1 MHFLKFIILFILVFC
16 CINIYPSDTLVID
29 KKRESYNVTS
39 FASIYKD
46 TSNILTIDSILNKNK
61 DYPFINIEQSN
72 LNLSFSN
79 STYWFKFFIKN
90 KSDKA
95 VNYIFNVAN
104 PDIDYLNFYELKGDS
119 ITQSVQTGEFYDIT
133 SRDILNRSFLFRI
146 FIPTKTTYTYYLSVN
161 ISGHPLYLPLKL
173 YENEYFHSKEFKD
186 NIFYW
191 FIYGF
196 LIFIFIFNL
205 YLFKAIKDK
214 VSLYYALYVFFAFL
228 YFIHFDGYLFLL
240 NPPIFLAKIKWI
252 SPSLYLI
259 FLILFTKA
267 FTAYNKKFLWIKK
280 ILNPFL
286 YIGIPVS
293 FFYFFRYPISLVPD
307 IILPI
312 AIIITLFLIIIIA
325 WASLVKNYTPSYL
338 LLAAYPFMF
347 TAMII
352 SQLKEFE
359 VLPSNFFTDNVI
371 KFGLSIECIILTIAV
386 LERFRFNQEQ
396 AKKTIESSYNKIE
409 IQNKELEIIN
419 AELEKLSIV
428 ASETNNSVTIY
439 DENGKIEW
447 CNTYFEKFY
456 KTTLNDLIRSG
467 KDYIENIIPNKNIH
481 RLVKQCLSRKTLV
494 TFETQIRT
502 DGMEEIW
509 VQTTLSP
516 LTRRDVVYKL
526 IAIDSDITELKQYEK
541 NLELAK
547 EKAVESDNLKTV
559 FLGNMSHEI
568 RTPLNGIMGFS
579 DLLYNTEVDKVKRQ
593 KYLKMITTNGEQLLR
608 IIDDIVDISLI
619 ESNQLRIDP
628 TPLDLDQFLKGIIEF
643 FEAYKQNI
651 SKSTIAL
658 RLENHINPIQRTII
672 ADPIR
677 LKQVLNN
684 LINNGLKF
692 THEGYVRLA
701 CYKVD
706 QKIQFCVE
714 DTGIG
719 LDPSKKEIIFERF
732 RQVDERLNREYG
744 GTGLGLSISKGII
757 EKMNGKIWVDSKEG
771 KGLKICFHIP
781 YVPFKKLK
789 TVPSKTKIV

>member
-1 MHFLKFIILFILVFC
+1 MIIRTILVAIITSLTVICNAF
-16 CINIYPSDTLVID
+16 DTLKIV
-29 KKRESYNVTS
+29 ESTEKLKISDYLNS
-39 FASIYKD
+39 FEDSLNKY
-46 TSNILTIDSILNKNK
+46 TIDSILAKANML
-61 DYPFINIEQSN
+61 FIKPAD
-72 LNLSFSN
+72 LSFNYGFTQSTIWYRLVITNASSSN
-79 STYWFKFFIKN
+79 I
-90 KSDKA
+90 
-95 VNYIFNVAN
+95 NYILEIAN
-104 PDIDYLNFYELKGDS
+104 PDIDHVNFYELRENQLYSK
-119 ITQSVQTGEFYDIT
+119 IETGEL
-133 SRDILNRSFLFRI
+133 RDVSTRAIYHRNFLFNI
-146 FIPTKTTYTYYLSVN
+146 NLNPNETKIYYFSINNGGHSLFMPINLVEQEVYTVQ
-161 ISGHPLYLPLKL
+161 
-173 YENEYFHSKEFKD
+173 D
-186 NIFYW
+186 NKTELFYW
-191 FIYGF
+191 LIYGL
-196 LIFIFIFNL
+196 LIFIFLFNL
-205 YLFKAIKDK
+205 YLFYTERQKLNLNY
-214 VSLYYALYVFFAFL
+214 SLYVFFLIAFLMYYDGYSFYLNPPVWFEKTKYIFPGLYAFFLIAFTQNFISSRHKLMLFEKIAPPLKIIILILPFL
-228 YFIHFDGYLFLL
+228 YFFNY
-240 NPPIFLAKIKWI
+240 PIFLICDYGA
-252 SPSLYLI
+252 PLI
-259 FLILFTKA
+259 VLVTLI
-267 FTAYNKKFLWIKK
+267 
-280 ILNPFL
+280 
-286 YIGIPVS
+286 V
-293 FFYFFRYPISLVPD
+293 
-307 IILPI
+307 
-312 AIIITLFLIIIIA
+312 IITTAIVTLRR
-325 WASLVKNYTPSYL
+325 NYTPSILFL
-338 LLAAYPFMF
+338 LGYCFMF
-347 TAMII
+347 LGLFFHE
-352 SQLKEFE
+352 LKELKVIE
-359 VLPSNFFTDNVI
+359 TNFFTENSI
-371 KFGLSIECIILTIAV
+371 KIGFTLECAILTIAV
-386 LERFRFNQEQ
+386 LERFRIEQEE

-526 IAIDSDITELKQYEK
+526 IAIDSDITDLKQYEK

-579 DLLYNTEVDKVKRQ
+579 DLLYNTEVDKDKRQ